1 MSKSIRLSKKH
12 GLNPTIKVCFFCG
25 EDTNEIAILG
35 KLKEDKEAPMRMVLD
50 YQPCDKCREQ
60 FNVGV
65 PLIECTYT
73 NNNNRLSISEDGDGH
88 EVYPTGRW
96 CVITEEGAKSIF
108 SDKAVKGQPICVE
121 DELFKRFVPDKQE
134 DSNDAQ

>member
-1 MSKSIRLSKKH
+1 MSKAIRLSKKH

-35 KLKEDKEAPMRMVLD
+35 ALKGDVEAPMRMVVD
-50 YQPCDKCREQ
+50 YEPCDKCREQ

-73 NNNNRLSISEDGDGH
+73 NNNRLAISHDTDGH

-108 SDKAVKGQPICVE
+108 SDKASKGRPICVE
-121 DELFKRFVPDKQE
+121 DTLFKRFVPDNQE
-134 DSNDAQ
+134 GSKDAQ